1 MLLYAGKASIS
12 SFKYSIFASAVYA
25 CLYQTDA
32 FNDNDSAHEC
42 RATFMYGPYGS
53 IIINAHVCS
62 CMLDIWSI
70 NVTTFM
76 LQHSWTCV
84 MNAMSMN
91 VRHFHECCSING
103 INAMLWYV
111 RSFMSER
118 QKELKLILSSR
129 FNQIN
134 IYL

>member
-42 RATFMYGPYGS
+42 RATRYALMYGPYGS

-62 CMLDIWSI
+62 CMLDI
-70 NVTTFM
+70 
-76 LQHSWTCV
+76 
-84 MNAMSMN
+84 
-91 VRHFHECCSING
+91 
-103 INAMLWYV
+103 
-111 RSFMSER
+111 
-118 QKELKLILSSR
+118 
-129 FNQIN
+129 
-134 IYL
+134 